1 MLRILAV
8 DDELPALEE
17 LTYLLRRDARVT
29 DVEPVR
35 DGATALLA
43 LDRSLAEGRPFGA
56 LFLDVRMPGLDGA
69 AVARVASRF
78 ADPPSVVFVTAH
90 DDFAVDAFAL
100 RAVDYLLKPIHPD
113 RLAEAVRRVAAHAG
127 QAAGTAA
134 GPRDALEPAGPHGPV
149 GPGGSGG
156 SVGSGARPS
165 GPAAWSHGVP
175 NDVRAGRSA
184 GVPADGSTGTSTGG
198 SPDDEVI
205 PVELA
210 GVTRFVRRSE
220 VMYVEA
226 HGDYARLHT
235 AAGSHLVRTPLA
247 TLEERWADAGFIR
260 IHRRH
265 LVAVRHVRELRLESG
280 RAFVRVADFVLP
292 ISRRHTRGVRDV
304 LVRVGPD
311 TPPGFRPDAGTSAAR
326 SAGHG

>member
-8 DDELPALEE
+8 DDEIPALEE

-35 DGATALLA
+35 DGAEALLA
-43 LDRSLAEGRPFGA
+43 LDRSLAEGRPFAA

-100 RAVDYLLKPIHPD
+100 RAVDYLLKPIHAD
-113 RLAEAVRRVAAHAG
+113 RLAEAVRRVAAHA
-127 QAAGTAA
+127 ANSETAA
-134 GPRDALEPAGPHGPV
+134 AT
-149 GPGGSGG
+149 
-156 SVGSGARPS
+156 SVGRAEDPVPLPVSGALP
-165 GPAAWSHGVP
+165 
-175 NDVRAGRSA
+175 
-184 GVPADGSTGTSTGG
+184 
-198 SPDDEVI
+198 DEVI

-226 HGDYARLHT
+226 QGDYARLHT

-247 TLEERWADAGFIR
+247 TLEERWADAGFLR

-265 LVAVRHVRELRLESG
+265 LVALRHVRELRLDSG
-280 RAFVRVADFVLP
+280 RAYVRVGDCVLP
-292 ISRRHTRGVRDV
+292 ISRRHTRAVRDV

-311 TPPGFRPDAGTSAAR
+311 AATRFRPGDGPAATGSAA
-326 SAGHG
+326 HG

>member
-17 LTYLLRRDARVT
+17 LTYLLRRDARVA

-35 DGATALLA
+35 DGAAALLA

-78 ADPPSVVFVTAH
+78 ADPPRVVFVTAH

-100 RAVDYLLKPIHPD
+100 RAVDYVLKPIHPE
-113 RLAEAVRRVAAHAG
+113 RLAEAVRRVAAEADRTAD
-127 QAAGTAA
+127 AA
-134 GPRDALEPAGPHGPV
+134 
-149 GPGGSGG
+149 
-156 SVGSGARPS
+156 S
-165 GPAAWSHGVP
+165 GPP
-175 NDVRAGRSA
+175 SA
-184 GVPADGSTGTSTGG
+184 PGPSDTAPA
-198 SPDDEVI
+198 PAPPRDEVI

-220 VMYVEA
+220 VLYVEA
-226 HGDYARLHT
+226 HGDYARLRT
-235 AAGSHLVRTPLA
+235 ATGSHLVRTPLA
-247 TLEERWADAGFIR
+247 ALEERWADAGFLR

-280 RAFVRVADFVLP
+280 RAFVRVGEFVLP
-292 ISRRHTRGVRDV
+292 ISRRHQRAVRDM
-304 LVRVGPD
+304 LVRVGPGAE
-311 TPPGFRPDAGTSAAR
+311 PGLRPGDGRGTAPGTAPY
-326 SAGHG
+326 A

>member
-8 DDELPALEE
+8 DDEVPALEE
-17 LTYLLRRDARVT
+17 LTYLLRRDARVA

-35 DGATALLA
+35 DGAAALLA
-43 LDRSLAEGRPFGA
+43 LDRSLAEGRPFDA

-127 QAAGTAA
+127 QGAGTAA
-134 GPRDALEPAGPHGPV
+134 PTGAAPGPAGPT
-149 GPGGSGG
+149 
-156 SVGSGARPS
+156 
-165 GPAAWSHGVP
+165 GPAAPPAGPPEPAQPGVRTGA
-175 NDVRAGRSA
+175 RARA
-184 GVPADGSTGTSTGG
+184 
-198 SPDDEVI
+198 DEVI

-235 AAGSHLVRTPLA
+235 ATGTHLVRTPLA

-280 RAFVRVADFVLP
+280 RAFVRVADLVLP

-311 TPPGFRPDAGTSAAR
+311 AAPGFRPGEGTATAAG

>member
-8 DDELPALEE
+8 DDEVPALEE
-17 LTYLLRRDARVT
+17 LAYLLRRDARVA

-35 DGATALLA
+35 DGAAALLA
-43 LDRSLAEGRPFGA
+43 LDRSLAEGRPFEA

-127 QAAGTAA
+127 QAVGTAA
-134 GPRDALEPAGPHGPV
+134 SPGPAPGPAGPAAQPAGPPEPAR
-149 GPGGSGG
+149 PGANA
-156 SVGSGARPS
+156 GAR
-165 GPAAWSHGVP
+165 A
-175 NDVRAGRSA
+175 
-184 GVPADGSTGTSTGG
+184 
-198 SPDDEVI
+198 DEVI

-235 AAGSHLVRTPLA
+235 ATGTHLVRTPLA

-280 RAFVRVADFVLP
+280 RAFVRVADLVLP

-311 TPPGFRPDAGTSAAR
+311 AAPGFRPGEGTATAAG